1 MLRVVRT
8 SYLCLVFVF
17 CFGLSAPA
25 DIYRYVDKNGV
36 WHFTNVP
43 THNRYRLFIKTGTN
57 RSAGYA
63 GRCIKKYESVITEAA
78 NRFGVDSSLI
88 KAVIKAESD
97 FDHYAVSRCGAQ
109 GLMQLMPQTAYD
121 MEVDDPFNPAE
132 NIFGGT
138 RYLKTMLVRFKNN
151 IALALSAYN
160 AGPENVEKYHDI
172 PPFPE
177 TRAFIKKVLKY
188 YRIYKAG
195 K

>member
-1 MLRVVRT
+1 MRT
-8 SYLCLVFVF
+8 LLCLCLVFISALS
-17 CFGLSAPA
+17 LSAFA

-43 THNRYRLFIKTGTN
+43 TQGRYRLFIKTGRN
-57 RSAGYA
+57 RSVGYVN
-63 GRCIKKYESVITEAA
+63 RYIKTYESIIAGA
-78 NRFGVDSSLI
+78 SNRFGVESSLI

-97 FDHYAVSRCGAQ
+97 FDHYAVSRYGAQ
-109 GLMQLMPQTAYD
+109 GLMQLMPQTADD
-121 MEVDDPFNPAE
+121 MEVKDPFNPAE

-138 RYLKTMLVRFKNN
+138 RYLKMMLTRFNN
-151 IALALSAYN
+151 NLALALSAYN
-160 AGPENVEKYHDI
+160 AGPENVEKYHDV

-177 TRAFIKKVLKY
+177 TRAFIKRVLRY

>member
-1 MLRVVRT
+1 
-8 SYLCLVFVF
+8 
-17 CFGLSAPA
+17 
-25 DIYRYVDKNGV
+25 
-36 WHFTNVP
+36 
-43 THNRYRLFIKTGTN
+43 
-57 RSAGYA
+57 
-63 GRCIKKYESVITEAA
+63 
-78 NRFGVDSSLI
+78 
-88 KAVIKAESD
+88 
-97 FDHYAVSRCGAQ
+97 
-109 GLMQLMPQTAYD
+109 MQLMPQTAYD

>member
-1 MLRVVRT
+1 MLRIMRT
-8 SYLCLVFVF
+8 LCLCLVFIST
-17 CFGLSAPA
+17 FGFSAFA

-43 THNRYRLFIKTGTN
+43 TQGRYRLFIKTGRN
-57 RSAGYA
+57 RSAGYVK
-63 GRCIKKYESVITEAA
+63 RYIKTYESIIAGAA
-78 NRFGVDSSLI
+78 NRFGVESSLI

-109 GLMQLMPQTAYD
+109 GLMQLMPQTADD
-121 MEVDDPFNPAE
+121 MEVKDPFNPAE

-138 RYLKTMLVRFKNN
+138 RYLKMMLTRFNN
-151 IALALSAYN
+151 NLALALSAYN
-160 AGPENVEKYHDI
+160 AGPENVEKYHDV

-177 TRAFIKKVLKY
+177 TRAFIKRVLRY